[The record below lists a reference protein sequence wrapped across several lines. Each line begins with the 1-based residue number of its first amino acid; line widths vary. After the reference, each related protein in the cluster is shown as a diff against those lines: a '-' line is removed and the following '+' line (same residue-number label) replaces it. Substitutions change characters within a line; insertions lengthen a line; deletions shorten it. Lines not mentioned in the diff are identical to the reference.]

1 MGLLG
6 KYLQYDG
13 ILTWAHLLYAS
24 MVSMYWMRSEMF
36 DGGMAARDSWIVL
49 VIVNL
54 CV

>member
-1 MGLLG
+1 MYGR
-6 KYLQYDG
+6 

-24 MVSMYWMRSEMF
+24 MVSMYWMDSGVL